1 MMSPLSLEDQKMNL
15 LPGSGRAGML
25 AVGMLVIAASAS
37 VASAETVMTVNG
49 HDIDSTVI
57 DLYIFSRTQK
67 PANQVSG
74 AEREQLVTEITD
86 IYLLTTQDGVEELM
100 QAPEVEAQMEIQ
112 KRGLM
117 AQVVAMS
124 FLESNVA
131 TDEEILS
138 AYAEQIELEPPLQFK
153 ARHILVETQ
162 AAAIDL
168 VSQLD
173 AGGDFQELAKANS
186 TGPSGPQGGDLG
198 WFSPSQ
204 MVEPFSDA
212 VAELADGD
220 YTKEPVQTQ
229 FGWHVIL
236 REESRASEPPTLE
249 SVRDVIK
256 QNIEQQKLQD
266 YLMELRALED
276 Q

>member
-1 MMSPLSLEDQKMNL
+1 MMAPLSIEDQNMKL
-15 LPGSGRAGML
+15 LPGAGRAGTF
-25 AVGMLVIAASAS
+25 AVGVLVIAASVS

-49 HDIDSTVI
+49 QDIDSTVV
-57 DLYIFSRTQK
+57 DLYLSSRTQK

-74 AEREQLVTEITD
+74 AERDQLVSEIAD

-100 QAPEVEAQMEIQ
+100 QAPEVKAQVEIQ
-112 KRGLM
+112 TRGLM
-117 AQVVAMS
+117 AQVVATD
-124 FLESNVA
+124 FLAKNAA
-131 TDEEILS
+131 TEEEILS
-138 AYAEQIELEPPLQFK
+138 SYAEQIELAPTLQFK

-162 AAAIDL
+162 VAAIDL
-168 VSQLD
+168 ISQLD

-198 WFSPSQ
+198 WFSPDQ
-204 MVEPFSDA
+204 MVAPFSDA

-236 REESRASEPPTLE
+236 REESRASEPPTLD

-256 QNIEQQKLQD
+256 QNVEQQKLQD
-266 YLMELRALED
+266 YLLALRTQND

>member
-1 MMSPLSLEDQKMNL
+1 MNL
-15 LPGSGRAGML
+15 LPGSGPAGILVACVL
-25 AVGMLVIAASAS
+25 AITAGVS

-49 HDIDSTVI
+49 QDIDSAVI
-57 DLYIFSRTQK
+57 DLYLASRTQK
-67 PANQVSG
+67 PANQVTG
-74 AEREQLVTEITD
+74 AEREQLVSEITD
-86 IYLLTTQDGVEELM
+86 IYLLTSQDGVEELM
-100 QAPEVEAQMEIQ
+100 QAPDVQAQIEIQ
-112 KRGLM
+112 TRGLM
-117 AQVVAMS
+117 AQVVATD
-124 FLESNVA
+124 FLARNAA

-138 AYAEQIELEPPLQFK
+138 AYAEQIELAPPLQFK

-162 AAAIDL
+162 VAALDL

-198 WFSPSQ
+198 WFSPNQ
-204 MVEPFSDA
+204 MVKPFSDA
-212 VAELADGD
+212 VAELADGE

-236 REESRASEPPTLE
+236 REESRASEPPTLD

-256 QNIEQQKLQD
+256 QTVEQNKLQD
-266 YLMELRALED
+266 YLMSLRSLEEE
-276 Q
+276 

>member
-1 MMSPLSLEDQKMNL
+1 MMSPLSLEDQNMKL
-15 LPGSGRAGML
+15 LPGSGRAGTL
-25 AVGMLVIAASAS
+25 AVGVLVIAASAS

-49 HDIDSTVI
+49 HDIDSAVV
-57 DLYIFSRTQK
+57 DLYIASRTQK

-74 AEREQLVTEITD
+74 AEREQLVSEITD
-86 IYLLTTQDGVEELM
+86 IYLLTTQDGVGELM
-100 QAPEVEAQMEIQ
+100 QAPEVKAQMEIQ
-112 KRGLM
+112 TRGLM
-117 AQVVAMS
+117 AQVVATD
-124 FLESNVA
+124 FLAKNAA
-131 TDEEILS
+131 TEDEILS
-138 AYAEQIELEPPLQFK
+138 SYAEQIEVAPELQFK

-162 AAAIDL
+162 LAAIAL

-198 WFSPSQ
+198 WFSPNQ
-204 MVEPFSDA
+204 MVTPFSDA

-236 REESRASEPPTLE
+236 REESRASEPPTLD

-256 QNIEQQKLQD
+256 QSVEQQKLQD
-266 YLMELRALED
+266 YLIALRTQID

>member
-15 LPGSGRAGML
+15 LPGSGRAGIL
-25 AVGMLVIAASAS
+25 SVGALVIAASAS

-49 HDIDSTVI
+49 QDIDSAVI
-57 DLYIFSRTQK
+57 DLYIGSRTQK

-74 AEREQLVTEITD
+74 AEREKLVSEITD
-86 IYLLTTQDGVEELM
+86 IYLLTTQDSVEELM
-100 QAPEVEAQMEIQ
+100 LAPEVKAQMEIQ

-117 AQVVAMS
+117 AQVVAAD
-124 FLESNVA
+124 FLTRNVA

-138 AYAEQIELEPPLQFK
+138 AYAEQIALAPALQFK

-168 VSQLD
+168 ISQLD
-173 AGGDFQELAKANS
+173 AGEDFRELAKTHS

-198 WFSPSQ
+198 WFSPNQ
-204 MVEPFSDA
+204 MVTPFSDA

-220 YTKEPVQTQ
+220 YTKEPVQTE

-236 REESRASEPPTLE
+236 REESRASEPPTLD

-256 QNIEQQKLQD
+256 QNVEQQKLQD
-266 YLMELRALED
+266 YLIALRALEN
-276 Q
+276 